1 MPWSKPNFEEITL
14 NMEVT
19 AYVNTDD
26 KAVISGQWLVARE
39 EGATATFLTTDYWP
53 LTTDH

>member
-14 NMEVT
+14 CMEVT

-26 KAVISGQWLVARE
+26 VVHPRSERPARTEEPDSAGEKAA
-39 EGATATFLTTDYWP
+39 
-53 LTTDH
+53 

>member
-14 NMEVT
+14 CMEVT

-26 KAVISGQWLVARE
+26 EVRISE
-39 EGATATFLTTDYWP
+39 ESRTQPESTAAGADQPQAASA
-53 LTTDH
+53 